1 MRSHWKTGESC
12 GDTGRLGSHRETQG
26 DWGVVGRHRETG
38 ETQGD

>member
-1 MRSHWKTGESC
+1 METLEDWGVI
-12 GDTGRLGSHRETQG
+12 GRHRETQG